1 MKVTNEKTEN
11 SQVFLAVEMEPSEV
25 EESLEEAYRRLVKK
39 TDVPGFRRGKA
50 PRVMLERYIGRESL
64 LKEAINDL
72 IPEACENAIKEQK
85 IEAFARPSVEI
96 TRTDPLAFKAI
107 VPLPPVIT
115 LGDYHQIS
123 MTPEPVEMGEDNVNA
138 VIERIRH
145 EQATWEPVERPVEE
159 NDMVVLDIES
169 TADGKPFINRK
180 GVQYQVLRDQPLPL
194 PGFAGQI
201 SGMVRDEEKEFS
213 LQIPQDFPKSEL
225 ADKEARFKVKV
236 GEVKQE
242 RLPELN
248 DEFARGVDH
257 IFDTMEKLKE
267 HISEGLRQAAE
278 AKARTD
284 LEERVIEAAVD
295 QSDVEFPPFL
305 VEMEIDQ
312 LLEQQ
317 LRRWQAS
324 GHDLDSYL
332 AAINKTEQKLRED
345 LHTPAT
351 KRVIRSLVL
360 GKISQEEKIE
370 VDDSEVAAE
379 IEDMIKDAAPERQ
392 DELRAFLSTPQSR
405 RSISDVLV
413 GRKTVRRLVE
423 IAVEAKGDSKVNTE
437 KEAKKEA
444 KR

>member
-11 SQVFLAVEMEPSEV
+11 SQVFLNIEMEPSEV
-25 EESLEEAYRRLVKK
+25 EESLEEAYHRLVKK

-50 PRVMLERYIGRESL
+50 PRAMLERYIGRESL

-85 IEAFARPSVEI
+85 IEPFARPSVEI
-96 TRTDPLAFKAI
+96 IRTDPLAFKAI

-123 MTPEPVEMGEDNVNA
+123 MKPEPVEISEDNVNA
-138 VIERIRH
+138 VVERIRH
-145 EQATWEPVERPVEE
+145 EQATWEPVERPVAE

-180 GVQYQVLRDQPLPL
+180 GVQYQVLIDQPLPI

-201 SGMVRDEEKEFS
+201 SGMVMDEEKEFS

-225 ADKEARFKVKV
+225 ADKEARFKVRV

-242 RLPELN
+242 ILPELN
-248 DEFARGVDH
+248 DELARGVDH
-257 IFDTMEKLKE
+257 TFDNMEKLKE
-267 HISEGLRQAAE
+267 HISDSLRQAAE
-278 AKARTD
+278 AKARAD
-284 LEERVIEAAVD
+284 LEERVVEAAVD
-295 QSDVEFPPFL
+295 QAEVEFPPFL

-332 AAINKTEQKLRED
+332 AAIKKTEQKLRED
-345 LHTPAT
+345 LRTPAT

-392 DELRAFLSTPQSR
+392 DELRAFFSTPQSR
-405 RSISDVLV
+405 RSISDVLI

-423 IAVEAKGDSKVNTE
+423 IAAGTKGNSNVNIE
-437 KEAKKEA
+437 KEAKEK
-444 KR
+444 KQ